1 MAFALLAALLLAG
14 CTGVP
19 DGVTPVRGFQAE
31 RYLGTW
37 HEIARLDHSFERGL
51 SNVSATYV
59 RREDG
64 GIDVLNR
71 GFDGAKGVW
80 REARGRAYFLEG
92 PEVGSLKVSFF
103 GPFYG
108 GYHVMALDPDYNWSM
123 VAGPDHGYFW
133 ILARAPSLPEA
144 TLKDLLDRA
153 RQAGF
158 DLSGLIRV
166 EHGRA
171 AAAGRRAM
179 PWPASSP
186 YCLPWAGAAA

>member
-1 MAFALLAALLLAG
+1 MLKRLPVLVLLLLAVLTLAG

-71 GFDGAKGVW
+71 GFDGAKGAW

-171 AAAGRRAM
+171 AAAGR
-179 PWPASSP
+179 
-186 YCLPWAGAAA
+186 